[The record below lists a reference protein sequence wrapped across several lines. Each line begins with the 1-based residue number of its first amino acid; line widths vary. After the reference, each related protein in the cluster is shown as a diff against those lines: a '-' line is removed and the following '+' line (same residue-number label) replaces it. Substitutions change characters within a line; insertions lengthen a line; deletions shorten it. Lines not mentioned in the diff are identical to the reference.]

1 MCHCTE
7 AWAAACD
14 GMRFCSGHCK
24 TKLSKFAIFL
34 HCWTFPC
41 DSVLGYNVCCDAC
54 ALSFCIIFCCCCSS
68 SSSFAPFRALI
79 LSYVMLARRGQS
91 WGLPILTAWQLE
103 SRATIVEEQAVSTVK
118 QGPRKER
125 TCEMRPL
132 DVWTHWRRSLAA
144 R

>member
-1 MCHCTE
+1 MS
-7 AWAAACD
+7 A
-14 GMRFCSGHCK
+14 
-24 TKLSKFAIFL
+24 
-34 HCWTFPC
+34 
-41 DSVLGYNVCCDAC
+41 
-54 ALSFCIIFCCCCSS
+54 
-68 SSSFAPFRALI
+68 
-79 LSYVMLARRGQS
+79 VMLALLFVRHIVLLQQQLRTPPCSNHKLRYVGTARPKLGPDAEGS
-91 WGLPILTAWQLE
+91 GPGLPILTAWQLE